1 LAAERAKPSEDDVNF
16 DGSGPASEAARAMTA
31 DIAEP
36 LDDATFKREL
46 AAMLPHLR
54 AFGRSLCGNADLA
67 DDLVQETMLKAW
79 KAREQYI
86 PGPSSMKSWAF
97 VILRNCFLSQMRRKK
112 FTADYDEL
120 AAERL
125 LVAPDDQDDSL
136 HLADVQRGLMQLPVD
151 QREALVLIGAGQ
163 LSYEEAA
170 AICGCAVGTMKSRV
184 SRARTALHAILDG
197 GQMPLRSEDEL
208 PASEAFRSIMDDVD
222 SLTANGPSGG

>member
-1 LAAERAKPSEDDVNF
+1 
-16 DGSGPASEAARAMTA
+16 MTTDTA
-31 DIAEP
+31 PQP
-36 LDDATFKREL
+36 LDDASFKREL

-54 AFGRSLCGNADLA
+54 AFGRSLCGNADMA

-79 KAREQYI
+79 KARAQYV

-136 HLADVQRGLMQLPVD
+136 HLADVQRALLQLPVD
-151 QREALVLIGAGQ
+151 QREALVLIGAGG
-163 LSYEEAA
+163 LSYEEGA

-184 SRARTALHAILDG
+184 SRARSALHDILDG
-197 GQMPLRSEDEL
+197 GDMPLRSTDAL
-208 PASEAFRSIMDDVD
+208 PASETFAAIMDKVD
-222 SLTANGPSGG
+222 DLTTNGPGADG

>member
-1 LAAERAKPSEDDVNF
+1 
-16 DGSGPASEAARAMTA
+16 MTSDTA
-31 DIAEP
+31 QP

-136 HLADVQRGLMQLPVD
+136 HLADVQRGLMLLPVD

-170 AICGCAVGTMKSRV
+170 AICECAVGTMKSRV
-184 SRARTALHAILDG
+184 SRARTALHAILEG
-197 GQMPLRSEDEL
+197 GQMPLRSADIM

-222 SLTANGPSGG
+222 NLTANGPSGG

>member
-1 LAAERAKPSEDDVNF
+1 
-16 DGSGPASEAARAMTA
+16 MTV
-31 DIAEP
+31 DIAQP

-112 FTADYDEL
+112 FTAEYDEL

-136 HLADVQRGLMQLPVD
+136 HLADVQRGLLLLPVD

-184 SRARTALHAILDG
+184 SRARTALHAILEG
-197 GQMPLRSEDEL
+197 GQMPLRSHDIL

-222 SLTANGPSGG
+222 SLTSNGPSGG

>member
-1 LAAERAKPSEDDVNF
+1 MTPPTRA
-16 DGSGPASEAARAMTA
+16 G
-31 DIAEP
+31 EP
-36 LDDATFKREL
+36 LDDASFKREL

-79 KAREQYI
+79 KARAQYV
-86 PGPSSMKSWAF
+86 PGPASMKSWAF

-112 FTADYDEL
+112 FTAEYDEL

-125 LVAPDDQDDSL
+125 LVAPDDQGDSL
-136 HLADVQRGLMQLPVD
+136 HLADVQRALLMLPVD

-163 LSYEEAA
+163 LSYEEGA

-184 SRARTALHAILDG
+184 SRARTALQAILESG
-197 GQMPLRSEDEL
+197 AMPRRSDDVL
-208 PASEAFRSIMDDVD
+208 SSSEVFRAIMDDVD
-222 SLTANGPSGG
+222 QLTASPPTGD

>member
-1 LAAERAKPSEDDVNF
+1 
-16 DGSGPASEAARAMTA
+16 MTISDTA
-31 DIAEP
+31 QP

-125 LVAPDDQDDSL
+125 LVAPDAQDDSL
-136 HLADVQRGLMQLPVD
+136 HLGDVQRGLMMLPVD

-184 SRARTALHAILDG
+184 SRARTALHDILEG
-197 GQMPLRSEDEL
+197 GQMPLRSGDAL
-208 PASEAFRSIMDDVD
+208 AASEVFRSIMDDVD
-222 SLTANGPSGG
+222 SLTSNGPSGG

>member
-1 LAAERAKPSEDDVNF
+1 
-16 DGSGPASEAARAMTA
+16 MTG
-31 DIAEP
+31 DNTPQP
-36 LDDATFKREL
+36 LDDASFKREL

-79 KAREQYI
+79 KARGQYI

-136 HLADVQRGLMQLPVD
+136 HLADVQRALLMLPVD
-151 QREALVLIGAGQ
+151 QREALVLIGAGG
-163 LSYEEAA
+163 LSYEEGA

-184 SRARTALHAILDG
+184 SRARSALHDILEG
-197 GQMPLRSEDEL
+197 GSMPLRSEDEL
-208 PASEAFRSIMDDVD
+208 PASETFRAIMDRVD
-222 SLTANGPSGG
+222 DLTAQDPATD

>member
-1 LAAERAKPSEDDVNF
+1 
-16 DGSGPASEAARAMTA
+16 MTTDTA
-31 DIAEP
+31 PQP
-36 LDDATFKREL
+36 LDDASFKREL

-54 AFGRSLCGNADLA
+54 AFGRSLCGNADMA

-79 KAREQYI
+79 KARAQYV

-136 HLADVQRGLMQLPVD
+136 HLADVQRALLQLPVD
-151 QREALVLIGAGQ
+151 QREALVLIGAGG
-163 LSYEEAA
+163 LSYEEGA

-184 SRARTALHAILDG
+184 SRARSALHDILDG
-197 GQMPLRSEDEL
+197 GDMPLRSTDVL
-208 PASEAFRSIMDDVD
+208 PASETFAAIMDKVD
-222 SLTANGPSGG
+222 DLTANGPGADG

>member
-1 LAAERAKPSEDDVNF
+1 
-16 DGSGPASEAARAMTA
+16 MTA
-31 DIAEP
+31 DIAQP

-54 AFGRSLCGNADLA
+54 AFGRSLCGNADQA

-184 SRARTALHAILDG
+184 SRARTALHAILEG
-197 GQMPLRSEDEL
+197 GQMPLRSDDEL

-222 SLTANGPSGG
+222 SLTSNGPSGR

>member
-1 LAAERAKPSEDDVNF
+1 
-16 DGSGPASEAARAMTA
+16 MTT
-31 DIAEP
+31 ETGKP
-36 LDDATFKREL
+36 LDDASFKREL

-79 KAREQYI
+79 KARASYI

-112 FTADYDEL
+112 FTAEYDEL

-136 HLADVQRGLMQLPVD
+136 HLSDVQRALLMLPVD
-151 QREALVLIGAGQ
+151 QREALILIGAGG
-163 LSYEEAA
+163 LSYEEGSE
-170 AICGCAVGTMKSRV
+170 ICGVAVGTMKSRV
-184 SRARTALHAILDG
+184 SRARAALQAILEDG
-197 GQMPLRSEDEL
+197 ATPLRADGVGL
-208 PASEAFRSIMDDVD
+208 ASDAFAAIMDDVD
-222 SLTANGPSGG
+222 HLTGSAPPAAGN

>member
-1 LAAERAKPSEDDVNF
+1 
-16 DGSGPASEAARAMTA
+16 MTISDTA
-31 DIAEP
+31 QP

-79 KAREQYI
+79 KAREQYV

-136 HLADVQRGLMQLPVD
+136 HLGDVQRGLMLLPVD

-184 SRARTALHAILDG
+184 SRARSALHDILEG
-197 GQMPLRSEDEL
+197 GQMPLRSADMI
-208 PASEAFRSIMDDVD
+208 PASEAFRTIMDDVD
-222 SLTANGPSGG
+222 SLTSNGPSGG

>member
-1 LAAERAKPSEDDVNF
+1 MPQ
-16 DGSGPASEAARAMTA
+16 
-31 DIAEP
+31 P
-36 LDDATFKREL
+36 LDDASFKREL

-79 KAREQYI
+79 KAREQYV

-112 FTADYDEL
+112 FTAEYDEQ

-125 LVAPDDQDDSL
+125 LVAPDDQGDSL
-136 HLADVQRGLMQLPVD
+136 HLADVQRALLMLPVD

-163 LSYEEAA
+163 LSYEEGA
-170 AICGCAVGTMKSRV
+170 AICNCAVGTMKSRV
-184 SRARTALHAILDG
+184 SRARAALQAILEG
-197 GQMPLRSEDEL
+197 GDMPLRSNDML
-208 PASEAFRSIMDDVD
+208 PASDAFRAIMDNVD
-222 SLTANGPSGG
+222 DLTGGAPTPD